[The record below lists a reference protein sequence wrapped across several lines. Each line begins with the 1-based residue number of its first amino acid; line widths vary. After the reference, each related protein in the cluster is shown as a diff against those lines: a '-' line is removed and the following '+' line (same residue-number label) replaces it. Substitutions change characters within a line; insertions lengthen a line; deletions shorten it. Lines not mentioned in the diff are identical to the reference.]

1 MNKISREI
9 IVGLVAVFTI
19 LLFIWLFS
27 FLKGYSLFNSSDR
40 YYAVYDDIGGLEE
53 SGPVEINGY
62 NAGIVRNIRFIND
75 GSGRLV
81 VTIGVNSGYK
91 LPMGTIAEITPET
104 VLAGMKVKLILGEG
118 TAYHHIGDTIK
129 SRLDRGIIKTVSD
142 ELAPIIS
149 KADRIM
155 ADIDTLVNTLKPLLT
170 DAFRE
175 DIQKSSKNIESIS
188 YRIDTLLESSGGNI
202 TSLISNL
209 DSFTG
214 MLHKNS
220 ETLDTTISQ
229 LSGITDELSESEIK
243 ESVDNFNAA
252 IDETTILLEKLNE
265 GKGSAGLILNDDSL
279 YTKLTISLEQLNLL
293 LEDLKSN
300 PERYV
305 NFSLFG
311 RKKNK

>member
-9 IVGLVAVFTI
+9 IVGLIAVFTI

-40 YYAVYDDIGGLEE
+40 YYAVFDDIGGLEE

-62 NAGIVRNIRFIND
+62 NAGIVRNIKFIND
-75 GSGRLV
+75 GSGRLL
-81 VTIGVNSGYK
+81 VTIDVNSGHK
-91 LPMGTIAEITPET
+91 LPLGTVAEITPET
-104 VLAGMKVKLILGEG
+104 VLAGMKVKLILGES
-118 TAYHHIGDTIK
+118 TVYHNNGDTIK
-129 SRLDRGIIKTVSD
+129 SRLDRGVINAVSD
-142 ELAPIIS
+142 ELSPIIS
-149 KADRIM
+149 KADRIISN
-155 ADIDTLVNTLKPLLT
+155 IDTLIKTLKPLLNNE
-170 DAFRE
+170 FRE
-175 DIQKSSKNIESIS
+175 DIRKSSKNIESIS
-188 YRIDTLLESSGGNI
+188 YRIDTLLENSGRNI
-202 TSLISNL
+202 SSLISNL
-209 DSFTG
+209 DNFTG
-214 MLHKNS
+214 MLYKNS

-229 LSGITDELSESEIK
+229 LSGITNELSESEIR

-252 IDETTILLEKLNE
+252 IDETTILLQKLNE
-265 GKGSAGLILNDDSL
+265 GKGSAGLLLNDDSL

-293 LEDLKSN
+293 MEDLKSN